1 MGNTNCKTL
10 VTNYIVTT
18 DPYYKLHYLVSVILY
33 ALLYFNYLKD
43 EAFDEYE
50 NRFVVFTSK
59 YILMPIIVTLL
70 VSLAFFYIVSSW
82 KRKLISKAVQKCTGK
97 LADDITDRDL
107 MRMRND
113 AIREL
118 SISASQNSTPNSS
131 SASPNSS
138 SASPNS
144 STASPKSSTGSSKY

>member
-18 DPYYKLHYLVSVILY
+18 DPYYKLHYLVSLILY
-33 ALLYFNYLKD
+33 GLLYFNYLKD
-43 EAFDEYE
+43 EPFDDYE

-70 VSLAFFYIVSSW
+70 VSYAFFYIVSSW
-82 KRKLISKAVQKCTGK
+82 KKKLISRAVQKCTGK
-97 LADDITDRDL
+97 LIDDITDRDL

-118 SISASQNSTPNSS
+118 SASASQYTS
-131 SASPNSS
+131 SASPNTS
-138 SASPNS
+138 SASPKTS
-144 STASPKSSTGSSKY
+144 STSPKSSTGSSKY